1 MRSGVRSRKR
11 GFETA
16 AVMAEIAEELQQV
29 AEGSATPPIRSA
41 ALEALFWF
49 QVCSSVHR
57 PGCIL
62 SLPHKSSI
70 LCCIMCRIV
79 VSCLIVL

>member
-11 GFETA
+11 GLETA

-49 QVCSSVHR
+49 QVCPSVHHIC
-57 PGCIL
+57 GML
-62 SLPHKSSI
+62 SLPHKSS
-70 LCCIMCRIV
+70 MP
-79 VSCLIVL
+79 S